1 MFDALPE
8 NPEKEARKLINPSE
22 RINEIAD
29 RMEKLH
35 GTQIPPERRKAL
47 ESQVDRLEEIVWLLS
62 SNHSYKNGK

>member
-1 MFDALPE
+1 MLEQQLE
-8 NPEKEARKLINPSE
+8 NPEKEARKLIPPAE

-29 RMEKLH
+29 KMEKLH

-62 SNHSYKNGK
+62 R

>member
-1 MFDALPE
+1 MIEQQLE
-8 NPEKEARKLINPSE
+8 NPENEARKLINPSE

-29 RMEKLH
+29 KMERLH

-62 SNHSYKNGK
+62 R